1 MRRTK
6 KKATS
11 GRPKPITSIA
21 HEIKNSL
28 AGISGAIHIL
38 TEGLPE
44 DDPRRE
50 IINEVLE
57 KIWRVDKLIKE
68 LFKQA
73 KNRDKGKRS
82 RDAKGKDTRS
92 RR

>member
-1 MRRTK
+1 MANLNK
-6 KKATS
+6 K
-11 GRPKPITSIA
+11 I

-28 AGISGAIHIL
+28 AGISGAL
-38 TEGLPE
+38 QVLAE
-44 DDPRRE
+44 DFSKNDPRRE

-57 KIWRVDKLIKE
+57 KIWRVDKLVKE

-73 KNRDKGKRS
+73 KNRDKEKRS
-82 RDAKGKDTRS
+82 SDAKGKDTRS

>member
-1 MRRTK
+1 MEDSNK
-6 KKATS
+6 K
-11 GRPKPITSIA
+11 I

-28 AGISGAIHIL
+28 TGISGAL
-38 TEGLPE
+38 QVLAE
-44 DDPRRE
+44 DFSKNDPRRE

-57 KIWRVDKLIKE
+57 KIWRVDKLVKE

-73 KNRDKGKRS
+73 KNRDKEKRS
-82 RDAKGKDTRS
+82 RDAKDKDTRS